1 MTWAQSVKARDNYK
15 CVACGA
21 IEHLEAH
28 HIVEKHINPDI
39 KNNINNGITLCR
51 KCHRAAHNG
60 SFNPKGGIITPLE
73 VNPLKVN
80 RAIDEKMQ
88 RETESGT

>member
-1 MTWAQSVKARDNYK
+1 MIWAQSVKARDNYK

-28 HIVEKHINPDI
+28 HIVEIHINPNL

-51 KCHRAAHNG
+51 KCHRAVHKG
-60 SFNPKGGIITPLE
+60 SFNPKGGIIKPLE
-73 VNPLKVN
+73 ADIKQVYS
-80 RAIDEKMQ
+80 AINKKTQ
-88 RETESGT
+88 

>member
-28 HIVEKHINPDI
+28 HIV
-39 KNNINNGITLCR
+39 KNILTL
-51 KCHRAAHNG
+51 
-60 SFNPKGGIITPLE
+60 I
-73 VNPLKVN
+73 
-80 RAIDEKMQ
+80 
-88 RETESGT
+88 